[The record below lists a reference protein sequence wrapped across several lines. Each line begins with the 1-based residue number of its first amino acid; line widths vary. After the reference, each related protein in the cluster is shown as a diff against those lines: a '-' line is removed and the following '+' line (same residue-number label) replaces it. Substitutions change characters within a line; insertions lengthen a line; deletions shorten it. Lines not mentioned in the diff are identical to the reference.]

1 MEATGLPDG
10 SYQLGGQAVTVM
22 GKKAV
27 ITDKPD
33 VIAGS
38 VTNLF
43 ACMRNCVLDMGIPL
57 EQAVR
62 AATENPAKAI
72 GIEKEYGRIEEEN
85 YANLILTDKELN
97 IMKIIRKGKVIR

>member
-1 MEATGLPDG
+1 
-10 SYQLGGQAVTVM
+10 
-22 GKKAV
+22 
-27 ITDKPD
+27 
-33 VIAGS
+33 
-38 VTNLF
+38 
-43 ACMRNCVLDMGIPL
+43 MRNCVLDMGIPL

-72 GIEKEYGRIEEEN
+72 GIEKEYGRIEEGN